1 MFLGGGRVRQVRVSV
16 VTYFLVLA
24 FFNSVS
30 LDDIS
35 VETILL
41 DSSHTAIMI
50 CLGFLIIAFSL
61 QSPHFPLLSRPWQGA
76 ESYAIMFT
84 SMFVVSSNQK
94 SMWCFF
100 LGYVF
105 MCPKIRRN
113 LFLPTTSFYYLS
125 LYSTMRAYN
134 LRFFVPLL
142 YARFIF
148 LGDEVNEFSILSC
161 DYPPGFFS

>member
-16 VTYFLVLA
+16 VTYFFVLA

-76 ESYAIMFT
+76 ESYVIMFYVRVRRVFK
-84 SMFVVSSNQK
+84 SKKHVVFLSGI
-94 SMWCFF
+94 CF
-100 LGYVF
+100 YV
-105 MCPKIRRN
+105 P
-113 LFLPTTSFYYLS
+113 
-125 LYSTMRAYN
+125 
-134 LRFFVPLL
+134 
-142 YARFIF
+142 
-148 LGDEVNEFSILSC
+148 
-161 DYPPGFFS
+161 